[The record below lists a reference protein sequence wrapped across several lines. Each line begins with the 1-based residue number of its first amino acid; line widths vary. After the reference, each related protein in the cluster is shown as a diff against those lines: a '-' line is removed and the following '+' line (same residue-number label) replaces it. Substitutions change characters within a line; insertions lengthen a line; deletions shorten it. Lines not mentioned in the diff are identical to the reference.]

1 MRGLFVIR
9 LFAIARSL
17 RPVVGSYRPEL
28 RRGTIMILRLIVFC
42 GACACLAGRADAM
55 PVLGLQLSS
64 PLQTVQSRDVWHS
77 PQNSLDNFPLLG
89 PEDCAR
95 YGRKNGYSECQ
106 GGRPEKSTSAV
117 EQTPEPLAPQKAE
130 LVPPQVPLPVRR
142 ARVLDEKAAPLARSP
157 STPPKEPSPARVS
170 ADDQLAK
177 TVGAL
182 LVVGFEGR
190 SAAEDGPQRVATA
203 LRQGRV
209 GGVLLRR
216 ANIESPTQLK
226 ALTAFLSRGQDRP
239 PLIVIEHSGRPD
251 DALAR
256 AAGFQPVA
264 SPREVGAR
272 GDALAAFIIYQQMA
286 EKLATAGVTLNVGPS
301 ATACPSDASPATM
314 DCFGSDPRHSAAF
327 ATAFN
332 LAHQSRGVLT
342 AMRYQV
348 AAAGDGAAFSEM
360 AKRKAPDVL
369 IVGAHAANSPPAR
382 KTVNA
387 LRPAGYSGA
396 ILLDSIEQQDAA
408 EKLVSALSRGADM
421 VLFRTASGLEAGFSD
436 KALGAIRSAI
446 DAGRLAP
453 ARLDAAASRAASL
466 RQQLQA
472 SPSRTVSRGESATQ
486 PSPAR

>member
-1 MRGLFVIR
+1 
-9 LFAIARSL
+9 
-17 RPVVGSYRPEL
+17 
-28 RRGTIMILRLIVFC
+28 
-42 GACACLAGRADAM
+42 M
-55 PVLGLQLSS
+55 PVLELQLSS

-95 YGRKNGYSECQ
+95 YGRKNGYTECE
-106 GGRPEKSTSAV
+106 GGRSEKSTSAV

-130 LVPPQVPLPVRR
+130 LVPPPVPPQVPLPVRR
-142 ARVLDEKAAPLARSP
+142 ARVLDDKAPPPARKTSADPEKA
-157 STPPKEPSPARVS
+157 SPASVS
-170 ADDQLAK
+170 AADPLAK

-190 SAAEDGPQRVATA
+190 NAADDGPKRLANA

-216 ANIESPTQLK
+216 ANIESPAQLK
-226 ALTAFLSRGQDRP
+226 ALTAFLSSGQDRP
-239 PLIVIEHSGRPD
+239 PLIVIEHLGRPD
-251 DALAR
+251 DALAH

-272 GDALAAFIIYQQMA
+272 GDALAAFNIYQQMA
-286 EKLATAGVTLNVGPS
+286 EKLAAAGVTLNVGPS

-369 IVGAHAANSPPAR
+369 IVGAHTANSAPAR
-382 KTVNA
+382 KTANT

-396 ILLDSIEQQDAA
+396 ILLDSIDQQDAA
-408 EKLVSALSRGADM
+408 EKLVNALNRGADM
-421 VLFRTASGLEAGFSD
+421 VLFRTASGIDAGLSD
-436 KALGAIRSAI
+436 QALGAIRSAI

-453 ARLDAAASRAASL
+453 ARLDAAVSRAASL

-472 SPSRTVSRGESATQ
+472 SPSRTVSRRDSASQ
-486 PSPAR
+486 SGQAR